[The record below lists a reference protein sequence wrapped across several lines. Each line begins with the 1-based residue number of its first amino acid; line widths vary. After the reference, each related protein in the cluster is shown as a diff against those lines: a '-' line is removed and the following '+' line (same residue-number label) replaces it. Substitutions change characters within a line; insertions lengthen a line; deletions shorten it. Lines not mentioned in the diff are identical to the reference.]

1 MEFTSSRRECE
12 DMTDYESLTVA
23 ELKDVLRER
32 DLRVSGKKA
41 ELIAR
46 LE

>member
-1 MEFTSSRRECE
+1 MSQRERE
-12 DMTDYESLTVA
+12 DMADYESLTGA